1 MTMTPISH
9 ALLVSPEEAETL
21 LSGQSNVIFRSRR
34 TELRMRVGILRD
46 DGTLVATA
54 LLIDASRPGVEST
67 ASEWTLHEVEILLNP
82 IEVGTGS
89 GPLWRRLG
97 TSVRDRV
104 AGRSTT
110 DDNGEGEAELERT
123 TGFSGQEANDVAS
136 PVESVSLSS
145 ADERFDEINEEL
157 QHGSDESGQDVFVE
171 GRVRETVAVE
181 AIMEGPSPTV
191 ATSSE
196 ESDRHFDD
204 ARERALAFVPTGMID
219 VDEAHRL
226 LTRLRD
232 VEIKRSFPDVRPEH
246 GILRRTMLQAL
257 LDTGVASREDYDEL
271 IPADLKRMTDRR
283 QVEVYLD
290 PLIKFLSRVA

>member
-1 MTMTPISH
+1 MTSISH
-9 ALLVSPEEAETL
+9 ALLVSPVEAETL
-21 LSGQSNVIFRSRR
+21 LSGRSDVIRRSRP

-82 IEVGTGS
+82 IKVGTGS

-97 TSVRDRV
+97 TSDRDRV

-110 DDNGEGEAELERT
+110 DDNGEGEAEPEST
-123 TGFSGQEANDVAS
+123 TGLSGPQANGAAS
-136 PVESVSLSS
+136 SIETVSLSS
-145 ADERFDEINEEL
+145 ADERFDGVNEEPKR
-157 QHGSDESGQDVFVE
+157 GSDESDQDVFVE
-171 GRVRETVAVE
+171 GTVRETVAVE
-181 AIMEGPSPTV
+181 AITESSSPTV
-191 ATSSE
+191 AASAE
-196 ESDRHFDD
+196 ESDRRLDD

-226 LTRLRD
+226 LIRLRD

-271 IPADLKRMTDRR
+271 IPTDLKRMTDRR

-290 PLIKFLSRVA
+290 PLIEILSRVA